1 MGEIERGEEGI
12 ITPEEEEEAEA
23 EEHAE
28 EIAAEKPTVTN
39 EAPSNVKKKKKKLVK
54 RKILVPKMVSPLK
67 SLLGPLKVF
76 RWMGGFPLKEVND
89 DGLEWELHG
98 VCMKI
103 SWIIAVVV
111 MLYFT

>member
-39 EAPSNVKKKKKKLVK
+39 EAPSNVRKKKKLVK